1 MKEICKKETCGSI
14 GGIQEG
20 KFADDWWEPATD
32 NPKSCSEGYI
42 GDEFHWPV
50 NSFSRRTRGSRKEG
64 SRTVQVVAPSGQ
76 SAQNR
81 VKGKEELKARRGG
94 LREGHSMN
102 GDNYILEW

>member
-1 MKEICKKETCGSI
+1 MSV
-14 GGIQEG
+14 
-20 KFADDWWEPATD
+20 PTD
-32 NPKSCSEGYI
+32 VTKNPYHARVTI
-42 GDEFHWPV
+42 V
-50 NSFSRRTRGSRKEG
+50 QLMITRGSRKEG

>member
-1 MKEICKKETCGSI
+1 MSLCAK
-14 GGIQEG
+14 
-20 KFADDWWEPATD
+20 
-32 NPKSCSEGYI
+32 NPVVDVQG
-42 GDEFHWPV
+42 
-50 NSFSRRTRGSRKEG
+50 GSRKEG